1 MLLTLKREGSGVS
14 LAPRSSPA
22 TAVGRAEKVGGRSL
36 GCQPVLFPTR
46 SRYALQSDLHCQIP
60 TSRSCCSARCAWRMS
75 RAVFLS
81 AQPCC
86 HGLQRP
92 QADDLRALILRWVSL
107 VFTGFLNDAAC
118 GAALFLGHAAF
129 VVWPQVPPPFGRG
142 YQGVFAFVG
151 QGKCQE

>member
-1 MLLTLKREGSGVS
+1 M
-14 LAPRSSPA
+14 
-22 TAVGRAEKVGGRSL
+22 
-36 GCQPVLFPTR
+36 
-46 SRYALQSDLHCQIP
+46 
-60 TSRSCCSARCAWRMS
+60 
-75 RAVFLS
+75 S
-81 AQPCC
+81 AQPCF

-92 QADDLRALILRWVSL
+92 QAEDLRALNLRWVSLVFTDDLNAAVCGSALFFGHAAFVVWPQVDDLRALILRWVSL
-107 VFTGFLNDAAC
+107 VFTGVLSDAVC